1 MWGIIQTILI
11 SVILIVIAQY
21 SFQYLKDTLTPR
33 KTKDLVGFHKQKF
46 DEILNELREAKNK
59 PFLEPAADMES
70 ELLEFAKEQLQTNTI
85 CEGI

>member
-21 SFQYLKDTLTPR
+21 SFQYLKDKLTPR

-59 PFLEPAADMES
+59 PFSEPAVDMES
-70 ELLEFAKEQLQTNTI
+70 ELLEFAQEQLQTNTI
-85 CEGI
+85 YEGI

>member
-11 SVILIVIAQY
+11 SVLLIVIAQY

-33 KTKDLVGFHKQKF
+33 KTKDLAGFHKQKF
-46 DEILNELREAKNK
+46 EEILNELREAKNK
-59 PFLEPAADMES
+59 PLSEPAADMES
-70 ELLEFAKEQLQTNTI
+70 ELLEFAQEQLQTNTI